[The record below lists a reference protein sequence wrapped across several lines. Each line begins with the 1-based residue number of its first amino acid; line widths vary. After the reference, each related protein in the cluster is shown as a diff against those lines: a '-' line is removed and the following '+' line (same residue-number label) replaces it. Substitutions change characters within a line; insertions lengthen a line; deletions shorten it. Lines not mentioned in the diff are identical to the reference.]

1 MSTLHDV
8 QRNFIKMNAWVASVA
23 HVIKNNLNL
32 APLISFLL
40 YTCAQTE
47 KPRDGIKVADNSI
60 FKDYL
65 AQIEQAY
72 QAGNATEHTHRPALK
87 NLIEAFQPGVI
98 ATNEPKRIKCG
109 APDYIITRKDIPL
122 GFVEAKDI
130 GISLDDSENSEQL
143 KRYRDGL
150 ANLILTDYL
159 EFRWYV
165 SGQLRMTC
173 RLAKLQA
180 NGKLRV
186 EADGVLQLTEMLQ
199 GFFAT
204 HIPVINSP
212 KELAVRMAA
221 MARLIRSIIGKT
233 FAEEGGHGAL
243 HEQMEGFRKVLLHDL
258 TAEQFGDMYAQTIC
272 YGLFAARC
280 NSTSAHFT
288 RTHAAYDLP
297 RTNPFLRKLFAHIA
311 GPELDERI
319 VWAVDNL
326 AELLNRADIATI
338 LQDFGRRTRQED
350 PVVHFYETFLGAYDQ
365 KMREARGVYYTP
377 EPVVS
382 YIVRSVDIILK
393 KDFKLR
399 EGLADAS
406 KVKLIRP
413 KKVGKGMETIETH
426 KVQILDPATGTG
438 TFLHSVI
445 GLIYE
450 TFAGNKGMWPGY
462 VQENLLPRIYGFEL
476 LMAPYAV
483 AHMKLGLLL
492 RETGYDFS
500 SDERLRVF
508 LTNTLEEANELT
520 DLPLF
525 TQWLAE
531 EANSAN
537 QVKKEAPVMVVL
549 GNPPYS
555 GHSANTGAWIAGLLR
570 GIDSSTGQKTGSYF
584 EVDGQPLN
592 ERKHW
597 LNDDY
602 VKFIRFAQWRIEQT
616 GYGVL
621 AFVTNHGY
629 LDNVTFRGMRQ
640 SLMHTF
646 DDIYLLDLHGNSK
659 KKEKALDGGKDGN
672 VFDIQQGVAIGLF
685 VKRSKKQDK
694 PTQVY
699 HADLYGTRE
708 SKYAGLAEND
718 LTTTHWKTLQPQAPH
733 YLFVPQDITLL
744 PEYEQGWKITDVMP
758 INSTGIVSARD
769 HFVVDFDDAALEKR
783 IGEFTDLSID
793 DNDIRQKYFG
803 VKSTSKY
810 IAGDTRGWKMTE
822 ARRKLSKENWK
833 SCLKNILYRPFDK
846 RSILYTPLMVDWPR
860 AEVMQ
865 HMFERNN
872 IAFHICRQTS
882 IPDWAHILVSN
893 KITDDCYVSNK
904 TSERGYAIPL
914 YIYPIAKA
922 DLFANDNPN
931 TAPGGRRPN
940 LAPEFI
946 ADFSAR
952 LQLAFVPDGCGDLR
966 QTFGPEDVFHYAYA
980 VFHSPTYRS
989 RYAQFLKIDF
999 PRLPLTSDVEL
1010 FRNLC
1015 VLGKELVAL
1024 HLMEKIPPSPPF
1036 AKWGDVIST
1045 SPTLKKG
1052 AAKRGDLQCAIRWQA
1067 ITRWTMCA
1075 TANRQKMHRGAC
1087 GSTRRSIST
1096 TCRRKFGCYTS
1107 AAIRCA
1113 RSG

>member
-1 MSTLHDV
+1 VVD
-8 QRNFIKMNAWVASVA
+8 NA
-23 HVIKNNLNL
+23 
-32 APLISFLL
+32 
-40 YTCAQTE
+40 
-47 KPRDGIKVADNSI
+47 I
-60 FKDYL
+60 FKNYL
-65 AQIEQAY
+65 ALIEQAY
-72 QAGNATEHTHRPALK
+72 KAGNATEHTHRPALK
-87 NLIEAFQPGVI
+87 SLLEAFQPGVI

-130 GISLDDSENSEQL
+130 GVSLDDTENSEQL
-143 KRYRDGL
+143 KRYRDSL

-165 SGQLRMTC
+165 GGELRLTA

-180 NGKLRV
+180 NGRLRA
-186 EADGVLQLTEMLQ
+186 EAEGAQQFAELLQS
-199 GFFAT
+199 FFAEN
-204 HIPVINSP
+204 IPVISSP

-221 MARLIRSIIGKT
+221 LARLIRSIIGKT
-233 FAEEGGHGAL
+233 FAEEGERGAL

-280 NSTSAHFT
+280 NSTEAHFT

-297 RTNPFLRKLFAHIA
+297 KTNPFLRKLFAHIA

-326 AELLNRADIATI
+326 AELLNRADIAAI
-338 LQDFGRRTRQED
+338 LQDFGRATRQED

-382 YIVRSVDIILK
+382 YIVRSVDAILK
-393 KDFKLR
+393 KDFKLSD
-399 EGLADAS
+399 GLADAS
-406 KVKLIRP
+406 KIQLTRP
-413 KKVGKGMETIETH
+413 KKIGKGTETIETH

-438 TFLHSVI
+438 TFLYGVI
-445 GLIYE
+445 GQIYE
-450 TFAGNKGMWPGY
+450 SFAGNKGMWPGY
-462 VQENLLPRIYGFEL
+462 VQENLLPRLYGFEL

-492 RETGYDFS
+492 RDTGYDFS
-500 SDERLRVF
+500 ADERLRVF
-508 LTNTLEEANELT
+508 LTNTLEEAHEMT
-520 DLPLF
+520 GLPLF

-531 EANSAN
+531 EASSAN
-537 QVKKEAPVMVVL
+537 QVKKETPVMVVL

-555 GHSANTGAWIAGLLR
+555 GLSANTGEWIAGLLR
-570 GIDSSTGQKTGSYF
+570 GSDSTTGQKTGNYF

-629 LDNVTFRGMRQ
+629 LDNATFRGMRQ
-640 SLMHTF
+640 SLMQSF

-659 KKEKALDGGKDGN
+659 KKEKSPDGGKDEN

-685 VKRSKKQDK
+685 VKRGKTKDK
-694 PTQVY
+694 PAQVF

-718 LTTTHWKTLQPQAPH
+718 VSNTYWQTLKPQAPH

-744 PEYEQGWKITDVMP
+744 PEYEQGWKITDIMP
-758 INSTGIVSARD
+758 LNSTGIVTARD
-769 HFVVDFDDAALEKR
+769 HFVIDFDATNLESR
-783 IGEFTDLSID
+783 MNEFTNLSID
-793 DNDIRQKYFG
+793 DGEIRQKYFG
-803 VKSTSKY
+803 GKGSSKY
-810 IAGDTRGWKMTE
+810 VSGDTRGWKLSE
-822 ARRKLSKENWK
+822 ARRKLSSENWK
-833 SCLKNILYRPFDK
+833 ACLGKVLYRPFDK
-846 RSILYTPLMVDWPR
+846 RSIVFTPLMIDWPR
-860 AEVMQ
+860 PEVMSQMLTGNNLSLVTSRMTKGETFQ
-865 HMFERNN
+865 HVQVTRDIVEV
-872 IAFHICRQTS
+872 ICMS
-882 IPDWAHILVSN
+882 P
-893 KITDDCYVSNK
+893 K
-904 TSERGYAIPL
+904 TSNNGFVFPL
-914 YIYPIAKA
+914 YRYSTAKT
-922 DLFANDNPN
+922 DLFDGSA
-931 TAPGGRRPN
+931 AGCRRPN

-952 LQLAFVPDGCGDLR
+952 LQLDFVPDGCGDLR
-966 QTFGPEDVFHYAYA
+966 KTFGPEDIFHYAYA

-989 RYAQFLKIDF
+989 RYAEFLKIDF
-999 PRLPLTSDVEL
+999 PRLPLTRDVML
-1010 FRNLC
+1010 FCSLC
-1015 VLGKELVAL
+1015 ALGKELVEL
-1024 HLMEKIPPSPPF
+1024 HLMERLPKLETRYPAAGDNTVEAVRYSEPANGVPGRVWINPAQYFDNVPPEVWGYHIGGYQVCQ
-1036 AKWGDVIST
+1036 KW
-1045 SPTLKKG
+1045 LKDRKG
-1052 AAKRGDLQCAIRWQA
+1052 RQLSYDDLTHYRGVVAVLGRTIVLQSAIDEA
-1067 ITRWTMCA
+1067 IGEWPL
-1075 TANRQKMHRGAC
+1075 Q
-1087 GSTRRSIST
+1087 
-1096 TCRRKFGCYTS
+1096 
-1107 AAIRCA
+1107 
-1113 RSG
+1113 